1 MNYLIFICLFIL
13 SIDNFF
19 VFLQHVNYDFKMDKV
34 ESLVSAIDYKSRKIV
49 EQNGY
54 LKIENSVLKERILTL
69 ESQILETIEQNKHLE
84 EKIKQINIGIITH
97 SDIAESKTKINE
109 LVRKIN
115 KCITMITSDN
125 D

>member
-1 MNYLIFICLFIL
+1 
-13 SIDNFF
+13 
-19 VFLQHVNYDFKMDKV
+19 MDKV